1 MNRERSN
8 GFAISAFA
16 IIGVVLTVF
25 MIFIATY
32 GILQYGATF
41 PKPVIMSGRQLAR
54 TTDVGGIINSMSG
67 FIWDYRSLDLIMQ
80 TLVLLAT
87 AIGCTAMLRVI
98 RRKR

>member
-1 MNRERSN
+1 MNREKSK
-8 GFAISAFA
+8 GFEIFAFA

-32 GILQYGATF
+32 GIMQYGATF
-41 PKPVIMSGRQLAR
+41 PKPVIMSGRQVAR
-54 TTDVGGIINSMSG
+54 TTDAEGIINSMSR
-67 FIWDYRSLDLIMQ
+67 FIWDYRSLDMIMQ
-80 TLVLLAT
+80 TLVLLVT